1 MARGKLRYPV
11 ILVFCVL
18 CALLVGCS
26 KTGDIVVVTKEL
38 KSQTMT
44 NMAVPDEFGTFASAS
59 TNQFWIEGTVRNNGT
74 EDAHN
79 VLVSFK
85 CRQGA
90 ENRVLS
96 AELETIPAGKTINFR
111 TRPLDSKI
119 HITLKEEEEPEI
131 RFLK

>member
-1 MARGKLRYPV
+1 MTHERYRS
-11 ILVFCVL
+11 LVVLAVCIL
-18 CALLVGCS
+18 CASLAGCS

-59 TNQFWIEGTVRNNGT
+59 TNQFWVEGTIRNNGT
-74 EDAHN
+74 EEARN

-96 AELETIPAGKTINFR
+96 AELESIPAGQTVSFR

-119 HITLKEEEEPEI
+119 HITLKEDEEPEI